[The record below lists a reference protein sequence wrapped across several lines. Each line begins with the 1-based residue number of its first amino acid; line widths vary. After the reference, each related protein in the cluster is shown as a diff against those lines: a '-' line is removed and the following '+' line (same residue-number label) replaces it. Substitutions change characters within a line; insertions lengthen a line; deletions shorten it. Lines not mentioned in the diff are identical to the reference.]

1 MADKLCIMVCRYLE
15 QEARVIS
22 ESEGFEDVMVMTYPA
37 GCEDMPLDIG
47 RLAGVIN
54 SCKSTYNYL
63 HIFES
68 FSASEI
74 PDKLGMVGN
83 CCFHK
88 LEGCFCLLA
97 GKYVLDRYLTEG
109 AHLITRTDK
118 NWRHYIEASGFDQKT
133 AQEFLGINN
142 KGVIIRYWCGYREF

>member
-109 AHLITRTDK
+109 AHLITRQ
-118 NWRHYIEASGFDQKT
+118 IKT
-133 AQEFLGINN
+133 GDTISRQVGLTKRQLRSFWESTT
-142 KGVIIRYWCGYREF
+142 RCYY